1 MGQGSSVN
9 WTAIAALTAVA
20 VLSGSGA
27 AYIYFAPP
35 AAPAGRQAEAPRT
48 PAPQAEPP
56 RSTAAAPAQPP
67 PASRP
72 QAEPR
77 AAAPQAAAL
86 PQAAPPPAQQQV
98 VAAAGARPAPL
109 PAPAATQPGPPRP
122 RFDVVRV
129 GLRGTAVIAGRA
141 APGSE
146 VLLLSDGRQELGRA
160 RADSRGEW
168 VILPAEALSPGTR
181 ELSLRAR
188 LNGDELDGADTVVVL
203 VPEAPGAAPAVTAT
217 VAPGAAPSTGAAQAG
232 PGTLAVLMPSPGSN
246 AAPRVLQAP
255 PEASLARPGQPA
267 RLALSTVDYGDGGD
281 MRFAGTAPPNSRVRV
296 YLGENHAGDA
306 TADES
311 GRWTL
316 TPNRAPPPGRMTL
329 RADQIAA
336 SGQVAARIEQPVEN
350 SPPAADAP
358 RDGRLVV
365 QPGHNLWRIAR
376 QTYGQGTRYT
386 LIFAANRD
394 QLRDPHRIYPGQIL
408 GLPDQPAS
416 RASR

>member
-1 MGQGSSVN
+1 MGQAQTMN

-27 AYIYFAPP
+27 AYIYFAPTALP
-35 AAPAGRQAEAPRT
+35 AARPAESPAAAPR
-48 PAPQAEPP
+48 APQAEPP
-56 RSTAAAPAQPP
+56 RGGAPAQAP
-67 PASRP
+67 
-72 QAEPR
+72 
-77 AAAPQAAAL
+77 APQ
-86 PQAAPPPAQQQV
+86 QAAQPPQQV
-98 VAAAGARPAPL
+98 MAAQGARPAPL
-109 PAPAATQPGPPRP
+109 PAPAPAQSATPRP

-141 APGSE
+141 APGAE
-146 VLLLSDGRQELGRA
+146 VVLYSDGRQELGRA

-168 VILPAEALSPGTR
+168 VILPADALSPGTR

-188 LNGDELDGADTVVVL
+188 LNGEEQDGTDTVVVL
-203 VPEAPGAAPAVTAT
+203 VPEAPAAGPAIASAT
-217 VAPGAAPSTGAAQAG
+217 APGAAPSPAPQAG

-255 PEASLARPGQPA
+255 PEASLPRTGQPT

-281 MRFAGTAPPNSRVRV
+281 MRFAGTAAPNASIRV
-296 YLGENHAGDA
+296 YLGETHAGDA

-316 TPNRAPPPGRMTL
+316 TPTRAPAPGRHTL
-329 RADQIAA
+329 RVDQIAA
-336 SGQVAARIEQPVEN
+336 GGQVAARIEQPVEN
-350 SPPAADAP
+350 APPPADTP

-386 LIFAANRD
+386 VIYTANRE
-394 QLRDPHRIYPGQIL
+394 QIRDPNRIYPGQVL

-416 RASR
+416 SASR